1 MNVDEIR
8 AAIMDVLNSSS
19 KPLTA
24 SDIADKITG
33 SGLVIKD
40 HKTHKHVRGQYV
52 ASIIR
57 KLITDGLVVHGVPVK
72 VWEGKG
78 FKIVHIYSARNQHEH
93 RQK

>member
-40 HKTHKHVRGQYV
+40 QKTHKHVRAQYV

-57 KLITDGLVVHGVPVK
+57 KLTTDGLVVQGVPVK
-72 VWEGKG
+72 VREGKG

-93 RQK
+93 R